1 MKSEAI
7 IIMQLNLHDLGHI
20 RGLENEFSR
29 WKSSSR
35 RPPRRSE
42 ENGTYIAQNNIMCDD
57 VYLAS
62 HCLFG

>member
-7 IIMQLNLHDLGHI
+7 VQLINLHDLGYI
-20 RGLENEFSR
+20 RGLEYEFSR

-35 RPPRRSE
+35 RPPRQSE
-42 ENGTYIAQNNIMCDD
+42 ENGTYIAQNMCDD

-62 HCLFG
+62 HYPFG